1 MHGGRGGHGEHG
13 DGRTGATCVGFA
25 APRALAGSRVLL
37 GSTQWL
43 CKHDFDSVT
52 GLRRELSTIKLLDSC
67 SRYFWSGV
75 VDVAETLKLNQRNII
90 VSSTLNACPMACVKQ
105 RGLITKQLDSL
116 IGTII
121 MTYFRSAGGSI
132 FLKITVLHTRE
143 ASEQSLKQV
152 FADTLQSSQSDTKR
166 QILQIDQ
173 LLINYQSDTNQLLI
187 NYQSDTNQLLINYQ
201 LDTNQMLINYQ
212 SDTNELLINYQSD
225 TNHMLIKYQS
235 DANCST

>member
-116 IGTII
+116 IGTI

-173 LLINYQSDTNQLLI
+173 LLINYQ
-187 NYQSDTNQLLINYQ
+187 